1 MLTVESNIAR
11 VLPSVAES
19 GRQRRMGRLFGA
31 DGHTLIVGYD
41 HSVAQGAIPGL
52 NNIPSA
58 ARKSIT
64 GGVDGLQMGLHA
76 ARWATEVLSTHA
88 HIGLVIR
95 LDLSDAADRSDQVG
109 SSSIRWAGVETA
121 LAVNPDAVVVNL
133 VYDERDSSITRQ
145 HTEVVGRTAAE
156 CAGWGMPLMVE
167 VLAKTG
173 SADPAV
179 RSTATINGARIA
191 FELGADIVKVD
202 ATADRGALPELMAAV
217 PVPVLIRGGAP
228 ADSLSDTLADLE
240 LAMTTGAA
248 GAVYGRTVWR
258 DADPT
263 EVTRALSRVIHGVD
277 RGV

>member
-1 MLTVESNIAR
+1 MA
-11 VLPSVAES
+11 
-19 GRQRRMGRLFGA
+19 RLFGV
-31 DGHTLIVGYD
+31 DGRTLIVGYD
-41 HSVAQGAIPGL
+41 HSVSQGAIAGL
-52 NNIPSA
+52 NDIPSA

-76 ARWATEVLSTHA
+76 ARWATQVLATHS

-95 LDLSDAADRSDQVG
+95 LDLSDAADHSDQVR

-145 HTEVVGRTAAE
+145 HTGVVGRTATE
-156 CAGWGMPLMVE
+156 CARWGMPLMVE

-173 SADPAV
+173 SLDPAA

-191 FELGADIVKVD
+191 FELGADLVKVD
-202 ATADRGALPELMAAV
+202 FTADRGALPDLMAAV

-228 ADSLSDTLADLE
+228 AGSLSDTLNDLE
-240 LAMTTGAA
+240 LAMTAGAA

-258 DADPT
+258 DTDPAR
-263 EVTRALSRVIHGVD
+263 VTRALSKVVHEVD
-277 RGV
+277 ADL